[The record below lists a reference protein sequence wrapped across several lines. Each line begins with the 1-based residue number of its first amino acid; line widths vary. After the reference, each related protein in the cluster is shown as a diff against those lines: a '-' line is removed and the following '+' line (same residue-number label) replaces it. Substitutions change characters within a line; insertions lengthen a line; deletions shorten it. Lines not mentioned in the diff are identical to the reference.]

1 MNNKPHLSKLKLFV
15 NNNSQWESFLEA
27 LDYEI
32 SSCHKK
38 LEQSKDVQDIYQTQ
52 GAIAA
57 LRRLKYLKD
66 EINVQRSD

>member
-1 MNNKPHLSKLKLFV
+1 MSNKPHLSKLKSFV
-15 NNNSQWESFLEA
+15 NNNNQWNAFLETI
-27 LDYEI
+27 DYEI

-38 LEQSKDVQDIYQTQ
+38 LEQSQDVQDIYQAQ

-66 EINVQRSD
+66 EVNVQQ